1 MAANELEA
9 TEDKSKEKDK
19 SKALVET
26 EVDGEIELPPGT
38 IKLPPMVQ
46 GMLEMPAAKQ
56 MGLIFS
62 FSAVFALALLIGI
75 WSISPDMTPLYS
87 SLDSEDAADVSSAL
101 LAAGIDYDLDTA
113 TGMILVKKEALHDA
127 RLKMAAL
134 GIPKKATIRGME
146 QLSEEQGFGTSQFV
160 EAARYH
166 HALES
171 ELARTIASLRN
182 IRKAR
187 VHLALPKQS
196 VFVRDRIPP
205 SASVVVDLIGGEGI
219 NSSNVASIVHL
230 VSSSVPHLTAQ
241 QVTVVDQNGR
251 LLSDATDKNNSMAM
265 GVKQYQYTRQLET
278 DLVQRIETLLA
289 PIIGVG
295 KVRAE
300 VNAEVDFDAIESTSE
315 AYDPEK
321 RIVRSEQ
328 TSENRKAGGRDAE
341 GIPGALTNKPPEDA
355 VVTENTEITDVNAN
369 DGGILNSSRNAVR
382 NFEVDKTISHK
393 KRSTGLIKRLT
404 VAVLVDHALF
414 PVEKPAVAAPV
425 ANPAAAAGANVADQ
439 AAAAAAAAAAQ
450 APEQAAGQAAAANPP
465 VAGAAVKKAEPKFE
479 RRELNAEELQRLT
492 LLVQET
498 IGYNVERGDRVNV
511 ISAPFLM
518 EDEVEPLDVPFY
530 EQEWFWPTMKQLAG
544 VLLVLYIVFGVLKP
558 SLKDLSNYRPP
569 VVIHTPEDDE
579 DEEEEARKRDGV
591 IPLPELNDQKI
602 QFAKAMVEHDPRRV
616 AKVVK
621 DWVSA

>member
-1 MAANELEA
+1 MAAKELEA
-9 TEDKSKEKDK
+9 TDAKNAN
-19 SKALVET
+19 KAIVAT
-26 EVDGEIELPPGT
+26 DVDPDAEVELPPGT
-38 IKLPPMVQ
+38 IKLPPMIH
-46 GMLEMPAAKQ
+46 GMLEMPAVKQ

-62 FSAVFALALLIGI
+62 FSAVFGLALLIAI
-75 WSISPDMTPLYS
+75 WSISPNMTPLYS

-101 LAAGIDYDLDTA
+101 LAADIDYELDTA
-113 TGMILVKKEALHDA
+113 TGMIMVDKEALHDA

-146 QLSEEQGFGTSQFV
+146 QLSEDQGFGTSQFV

-171 ELARTIASLRN
+171 ELARTIGSLRN

-219 NSSNVASIVHL
+219 NSANVASIVHL
-230 VSSSVPHLTAQ
+230 VSSSVPHLSAQ

-315 AYDPEK
+315 NFDPEK

-328 TSENRKAGGRDAE
+328 TSENRKAAGLEAE
-341 GIPGALTNKPPEDA
+341 GIPGALTNKPPGDA
-355 VVTENTEITDVNAN
+355 VLTENTEITDVNATDN
-369 DGGILNSSRNAVR
+369 GIVNSSRNAVR

-393 KRSTGLIKRLT
+393 KRSTGLVKRLT

-414 PVEKPAVAAPV
+414 PVEKPAVAAP
-425 ANPAAAAGANVADQ
+425 NPDPAAQAAAV
-439 AAAAAAAAAAQ
+439 AAAAAAEAAKLKAAAEAKQ
-450 APEQAAGQAAAANPP
+450 KGLP
-465 VAGAAVKKAEPKFE
+465 VKEEPKFE
-479 RRELNAEELQRLT
+479 RRALNEEELQRLT

-498 IGYNVERGDRVNV
+498 IGYNMERGDRVNV
-511 ISAPFLM
+511 ISAPFLLP
-518 EDEVEPLDVPFY
+518 DELEPLDVPFY
-530 EQEWFWPTMKQLAG
+530 EQEWFWPTMKQTAG

-558 SLKDLSNYRPP
+558 SLRNLSNYRPP
-569 VVIHTPEDDE
+569 VVIHTPEE
-579 DEEEEARKRDGV
+579 DELEGKVEDDGA
-591 IPLPELNDQKI
+591 IPLPDLNDKKVE
-602 QFAKAMVEHDPRRV
+602 FAKAMVEHDPRRV